1 MTHWAGVLILM
12 HPKYITVNFRFTTKK
27 QSIKTLIYH
36 TIRYHAMRLS
46 IAGLRLWDQVRIL
59 VVDFLRCLHIDESG
73 QLPPSCNLFW
83 YGRARYAL
91 GHVLGAQPWRCS
103 QHHLILQCDGL
114 KDEAMNLWN
123 TDEGK

>member
-1 MTHWAGVLILM
+1 MTRWAGVLILM
-12 HPKYITVNFRFTTKK
+12 HPKYITVNSRFTTKK
-27 QSIKTLIYH
+27 HSIKTLIYH

-59 VVDFLRCLHIDESG
+59 VVNFLRCLHIDESG